1 MYAVS
6 LKQMSIKYTK
16 EEMFCEVVWK
26 NAHWKQEQ

>member
-16 EEMFCEVVWK
+16 EEMFCEVWK
-26 NAHWKQEQ
+26 NAYWKQEQ